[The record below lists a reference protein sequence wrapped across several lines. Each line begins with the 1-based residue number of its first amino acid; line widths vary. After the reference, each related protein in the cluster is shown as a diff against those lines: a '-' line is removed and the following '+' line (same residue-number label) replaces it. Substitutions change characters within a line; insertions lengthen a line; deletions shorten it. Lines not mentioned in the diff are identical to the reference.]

1 MALDLAVARAVMAAR
16 QIERALHD
24 QGPWTIRFND
34 VDYPAVR
41 WIGEDRVIFRAYF
54 PDACWLSEDPA
65 PVDLVCSGEVVG
77 TRLVEAVDG
86 ESSIEWV
93 FVLPEREPARA

>member
-1 MALDLAVARAVMAAR
+1 MAFDLAVARAVMAAR

-24 QGPWTIRFND
+24 DGPWTIRFND

-41 WIGEDRVIFRAYF
+41 WIGEDRVIFRAHF
-54 PDACWLSEDPA
+54 PDACWLSDEQVF
-65 PVDLVCSGEVVG
+65 VDLMCRDDVVG
-77 TRLVEAVDG
+77 TRLIEPVDG

-93 FVLPEREPARA
+93 FALPEREPARA